1 MPQIAP
7 KKRSLLKDRE
17 QSNTA
22 NILYFC
28 LKIMSDPKE
37 INPQQLDIELGE
49 DVAEGTYSNFAIIT
63 HSNSEFIVDFIR
75 LMPGVPKG
83 RVKSR
88 IILAPQHAKRL
99 MLALNENISRFE
111 EVFGEIPLDEFASHG
126 GFPLNFGGQTGQA

>member
-1 MPQIAP
+1 MHQ
-7 KKRSLLKDRE
+7 KKDFIGKFGE
-17 QSNTA
+17 TQSSQYSVF
-22 NILYFC
+22 LP
-28 LKIMSDPKE
+28 KIMSDPKE

-111 EVFGEIPLDEFASHG
+111 EVFGEIQLDEFASHG

>member
-1 MPQIAP
+1 MTDI
-7 KKRSLLKDRE
+7 KDT
-17 QSNTA
+17 NA
-22 NILYFC
+22 
-28 LKIMSDPKE
+28 
-37 INPQQLDIELGE
+37 QQLDIELGE

-75 LMPGVPKG
+75 LLPGIPKG

-99 MLALNENISRFE
+99 MLALNDNIAKFE
-111 EVFGEIPLDEFASHG
+111 EAFGEINLDEFAPNG